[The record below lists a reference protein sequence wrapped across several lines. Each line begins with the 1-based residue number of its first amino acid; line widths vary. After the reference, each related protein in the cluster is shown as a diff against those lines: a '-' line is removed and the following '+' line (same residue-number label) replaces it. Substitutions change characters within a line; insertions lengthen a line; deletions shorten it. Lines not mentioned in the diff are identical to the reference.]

1 MTVIQMLHVLT
12 LLEASLALV
21 TKATLEMERLVPVS
35 TEFNIK
41 LLMILQ
47 SLDIN
52 ECTEVGMNDCDSNA
66 TCTDIVGSFTCTCN
80 QGYTGNGTTC
90 TSEYRI

>member
-1 MTVIQMLHVLT
+1 MNVIRMLHVLT

-21 TKATLEMERLVPVS
+21 TKATLEMEQLVLVS

-47 SLDIN
+47 S
-52 ECTEVGMNDCDSNA
+52 
-66 TCTDIVGSFTCTCN
+66 
-80 QGYTGNGTTC
+80 
-90 TSEYRI
+90 YRYQ

>member
-21 TKATLEMERLVPVS
+21 TKATLEMERLVLVS

-52 ECTEVGMNDCDSNA
+52 ECEVGMNDCDSNA
-66 TCTDIVGSFTCTCN
+66 TCTDVAGSFTCTCN